1 MTRAKADALMQLT
14 PDTASDEGAL
24 NLARAVLQEACK
36 AYVRAYR
43 DALRYPDK
51 EHEQTAIRAA
61 AFFDTE
67 FGGALLTVVDMTK
80 RELLRQLTAKAGGR
94 RAWR

>member
-1 MTRAKADALMQLT
+1 MTRAKADALLQLT
-14 PDTASDEGAL
+14 PDTASDDGAL

-43 DALRYPDK
+43 DARRYRDA
-51 EHEQTAIRAA
+51 EHEQSYMRAA

-67 FGGALLTVVDMTK
+67 FGGALLTIVDMSKT
-80 RELLRQLTAKAGGR
+80 ELLRQLTQRANR
-94 RAWR
+94 RAI